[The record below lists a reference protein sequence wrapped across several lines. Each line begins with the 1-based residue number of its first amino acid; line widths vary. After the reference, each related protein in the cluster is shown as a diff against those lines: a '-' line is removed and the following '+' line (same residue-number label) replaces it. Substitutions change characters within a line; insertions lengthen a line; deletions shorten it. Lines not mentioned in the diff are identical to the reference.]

1 MITKKFLNLSL
12 LFVLFLNSSCIT
24 KFIWSDKSYKERI
37 EQFYIGADGRYIV
50 LIGSNYH
57 YILNDNSGMLKE
69 VFSLKQQG
77 VLTIDLQK
85 THLKLDSNNDI
96 EGDFVM
102 HGPFSILPEED
113 VAKLRFLG
121 FAPDKSDEVSIKVKL
136 KGRRYVARYL
146 GEALTKFNTNY
157 VIQIYYSDRS
167 LIKGVGKAAI
177 TPIAVTLDAALLI
190 GRVVIYPLT
199 LSD

>member
-1 MITKKFLNLSL
+1 MITKFFLNLSL
-12 LFVLFLNSSCIT
+12 LFILLLNSSCIT
-24 KFIWSDKSYKERI
+24 KFIWGDKSYNERI
-37 EQFYIGADGRYIV
+37 EQFYIGADGRYVV
-50 LIGSNYH
+50 LIGTNYH
-57 YILNDNSGMLKE
+57 YILSDNSLMLKE
-69 VFSLKQQG
+69 IFSLKQQG
-77 VLTIDLQK
+77 VLTIDLRK

-102 HGPFSILPEED
+102 HGPFSLLPEED

-121 FAPDKSDEVSIKVKL
+121 FVPDRNDEISIKIKL

-146 GEALTKFNTNY
+146 GEVLTKFNTNH

-167 LIKGVGKAAI
+167 LTKGVGKAAI
-177 TPIAVTLDAALLI
+177 TPIAVTLDAVLLI